1 MSRLKLAVSRL
12 GALVLLVIAAATPV
26 GAAPERRIALLV
38 TNQEHATELLPL
50 AFPHADG
57 RIMSAALKEIGFEVR
72 WLRDASVRDL
82 KQALDTFASDVQQA
96 GPDAVALF
104 YFSGHSWPQWK
115 GRTNWLVMNETVP
128 RARELLEGGSGW
140 DMVSKTA
147 KNRDKYLAEI
157 EAALPRIG
165 VQIATVTKLLGAL
178 ETKASFVVID
188 SHLDVAEPSLMDERT
203 IGKPKGGGMLLLTQ
217 GRPGLQAADSN
228 DFSTALAGALLT
240 PGLEIQDAMRQ
251 VQVQVAEKTNGK
263 QVPWFESRMV
273 RKYWMLPGRGS
284 APEPIPIVAPAL
296 PEDRDQV
303 ERLLWRAIRNSTD
316 AAQYESYLKK
326 FPDGDFVEL
335 ARQRIAKLKAA
346 APSPS
351 AAGVGKRVALVVGNA
366 NYKNSGALPNT
377 AHDAADMA
385 AALRDIGFTDV
396 KEKHDLDRAGF
407 VAALREFSE
416 ATADAEWAVVYYAGH
431 GMEIGGRNYLIPT
444 DAKLEKEAD
453 ADDEAIPVA
462 RLFDRLSDTKGVK
475 IVILDAC
482 RDNPLA
488 TRGFRKKRGGGSG
501 GLAKMEAEP
510 GTLIA
515 LAADP
520 GQPSYDDDGN
530 PAKRNSPYAAAI
542 LEHIKE
548 PRLDIRL
555 MFGRVYDSMIESMQ
569 GKQQPWIQAKLG
581 GHEQYFRP

>member
-1 MSRLKLAVSRL
+1 MNRLFLAVSRL
-12 GALVLLVIAAATPV
+12 GALVLLAIAAAAPLA
-26 GAAPERRIALLV
+26 AAPERRIALVV

-57 RIMSAALKEIGFEVR
+57 RIVSAALKEIGFEVR
-72 WLRDASVRDL
+72 WLKDASVRDL
-82 KQALDTFASDVQQA
+82 KQAIDSFASDVQEA
-96 GPDAVALF
+96 GPDAVAMF

-115 GRTNWLVMNETVP
+115 SRTNWLVMNETVP
-128 RARELLEGGSGW
+128 QARELLEGGSGW
-140 DMVSKTA
+140 DMMRKTA
-147 KNRDKYLAEI
+147 KNRDEFLAEI
-157 EAALPRIG
+157 ERALPRIG

-188 SHLDVAEPSLMDERT
+188 SHLDVAEPSLMDEKT

-217 GRPGLQAADSN
+217 GRPGLSAADSN

-273 RKYWMLPGRGS
+273 GKFWMLPAKGGT
-284 APEPIPIVAPAL
+284 PEPIPIVAPSL

-303 ERLLWRAIRNSTD
+303 ERLLWRAIRNSSD
-316 AAQYESYLKK
+316 PGQYENYLKK

-335 ARQRIAKLKAA
+335 ARQRLARLKTS
-346 APSPS
+346 AP
-351 AAGVGKRVALVVGNA
+351 AAGAGKRVALVVGNA

-385 AALRDIGFTDV
+385 VALRDVGFTDV

-416 ATADAEWAVVYYAGH
+416 AAADADWAVVYYAGH
-431 GMEIGGRNYLIPT
+431 GMEIGGRNFLIPT

-453 ADDEAIPVA
+453 ADDEAVPVA
-462 RLFDRLSDTKGVK
+462 RLFDRLSDSKGVK

-488 TRGFRKKRGGGSG
+488 TRGFRKKRSGSGG
-501 GLAKMEAEP
+501 GLAKMEADT

-520 GQPSYDDDGN
+520 GQPSYDDDGD
-530 PAKRNSPYAAAI
+530 PSKRNSPYAAAI
-542 LEHIKE
+542 LKHIRE
-548 PRLDIRL
+548 PQLDIRL
-555 MFGRVYDSMIESMQ
+555 MFGRVYDSMIETMQ